1 MNASLIALASAFV
14 LIANGPLALAASSTN
29 LTVAGSIT
37 PSACVPTMSQ
47 DGIVEYGKIP
57 AKDLHVDKST
67 FLPPVTLQLK
77 VACAAQTLF
86 ALNTRDNRL
95 GTAHISQRYYYGL
108 GLINGDQKLGKYEI
122 GVFNP
127 VADTL
132 VYPLFSADYGTTWIM
147 NSSGSYMG
155 HDYWNAFGD
164 TLTPKAL
171 SSVTVDLRIA
181 TSIAPARD
189 LTLTGEVPL
198 DGSATLDVVY
208 L

>member
-1 MNASLIALASAFV
+1 MKASLIVLASAVF
-14 LIANGPLALAASSTN
+14 IANGPLALAASSTD
-29 LTVAGSIT
+29 LTVKGSIT
-37 PSACVPTMSQ
+37 PSACVPAMSQ

-57 AKDLHVDKST
+57 AKDLLIDRAT

-77 VACAAQTLF
+77 VTCAAQTLF

-95 GTAHISQRYYYGL
+95 GTAHVSQPYYYGL
-108 GLINGDQKLGKYEI
+108 GLINGNQKLGKYEI

-132 VYPLFSADYGTTWIM
+132 VYPLFSFDYGTTWIV
-147 NSSGSYMG
+147 NSFGSYMG

-164 TLTPKAL
+164 TPTPKAL

-181 TSIAPARD
+181 TSIAPARG
-189 LTLTGEVPL
+189 LTLAGEVPL